1 MAYFQGSPMNGFEMS
16 MDMAVGGLLAANAFG
31 SANGNAVDALSFNLD
46 TIGAQDQGNTGNQ
59 GTAAFVNVPAVSA
72 TSAPPVNSYPVTH
85 DPIAANTTPI
95 APVAAPNPVGQQV
108 PVTANV
114 GEAKQPRQPCR
125 AGTDDPENY
134 TDVVPSQ
141 SSWSFH
147 NLPDILYVF
156 RGPDRPRG
164 NINVPLKPSPWPEN
178 PPIRAFDLLPDRV
191 SSNVEEF
198 RVEAWMRLDRRIQLR
213 DITDRMNPKYRIYT
227 NTLQQRGVRFRQAFS
242 LASWGVSSK
251 QTDTAIETIRSKLI
265 EKGIDLNQNTTRG
278 LTPGT
283 YTDQNGITQRIPTPN
298 QYSKRPDTT
307 IRRGMAARNLTLA
320 PALVQGTQTHTPN
333 TTPERKG
340 AASKFILVTPP
351 SVTPSAEAISVT
363 PPPATMPT
371 ATAPGSGLPTPSS
384 SPANTMPAQAVASAA
399 ADVISDPQAAY
410 IVAPNLS
417 ASGNIRGA
425 RAPNM
430 ETASNVLAGRTEDV
444 HQECQNDPDLEE
456 AILRTSIMQDYL
468 KRCEEERP
476 QKSREAESYSE
487 EDDAFWQQPTPI
499 SDYSDLDSDTADV
512 MDYLNAWVPVVNS
525 ARKSARSRASTQ
537 DSQPMTI
544 SNPEKT
550 LRKVQNRHSKRS
562 ISPRIHK
569 NPIWKDR
576 RSVPTWKRQQL
587 QRLHNSRSN
596 TNPRETAQT
605 VNNCLTVAA
614 VQPGQQMSETQIPSE
629 ISDNEDIE
637 LLYTSDD
644 EDIELFDASDEEYF
658 EDLHR
663 QFGLNQDD
671 QDYHTLE
678 NLNGDIVRNIIQ
690 SNPSVKTDGNFLRLC
705 REYIKSHMDSQMQY
719 PQKSEL
725 TSAPDGNAS
734 TGDIC
739 NSSTSNV
746 SNASIAADGPIENI
760 KHIQS
765 LQDLIKICEH
775 QANQQEQQSPQASN
789 SQGQDSSNEDTLQR
803 LSAEAEEIL
812 TRPLHQY
819 FGMTETELIEYV
831 DKYGHFG
838 PTDFEY

>member
-1 MAYFQGSPMNGFEMS
+1 MAYFQGSSMNGFEMS
-16 MDMAVGGLLAANAFG
+16 MDMAAGGPLAPNTFG
-31 SANGNAVDALSFNLD
+31 SSNGNAIDALSFFNLD
-46 TIGAQDQGNTGNQ
+46 TLGAQGPGNTGNQ
-59 GTAAFVNVPAVSA
+59 GTAAFVNVPAVPA
-72 TSAPPVNSYPVTH
+72 TSAPPVNSYPLIH

-95 APVAAPNPVGQQV
+95 APVAAPNPASQQV
-108 PVTANV
+108 PVTANI

-134 TDVVPSQ
+134 TEVVPSQ

-164 NINVPLKPSPWPEN
+164 NINVPLKPLPWPEH
-178 PPIRAFDLLPDRV
+178 PPIRAFDLLPNRI

-251 QTDTAIETIRSKLI
+251 QTDTAIEIIRSKFI
-265 EKGIDLNQNTTRG
+265 ERGIDLNLNTTRG

-283 YTDQNGITQRIPTPN
+283 YTDQNGITQRIPTPK

-307 IRRGMAARNLTLA
+307 VRRGMAARDLILA
-320 PALVQGTQTHTPN
+320 PAFVQGTQNHTPN
-333 TTPERKG
+333 TTPERKA

-351 SVTPSAEAISVT
+351 SVTSSAEATSVT
-363 PPPATMPT
+363 PPPATMPI

-399 ADVISDPQAAY
+399 TDAISDPQAAY
-410 IVAPNLS
+410 IVASNLS
-417 ASGNIRGA
+417 ASGEIRA

-430 ETASNVLAGRTEDV
+430 ETASQILAGTTEDA
-444 HQECQNDPDLEE
+444 HQECQKDSDFEE
-456 AILRTSIMQDYL
+456 AILRTSIMKDYL
-468 KRCEEERP
+468 RRCKEEQP
-476 QKSREAESYSE
+476 QKPHEAESYSH
-487 EDDAFWQQPTPI
+487 EDDAFWQPLTPV
-499 SDYSDLDSDTADV
+499 SDYSYLDSDTADA
-512 MDYLNAWVPVVNS
+512 MAYLTTWEPVVNS
-525 ARKSARSRASTQ
+525 ARKSTRSHASTQ

-544 SNPEKT
+544 WNPEKT

-576 RSVPTWKRQQL
+576 RSPPTWKRQQL
-587 QRLHNSRSN
+587 QRLHNSRCN
-596 TNPRETAQT
+596 TSTRETAQT

-614 VQPGQQMSETQIPSE
+614 VQPEQQISETQIPSE
-629 ISDNEDIE
+629 TSDNEDIE

-663 QFGLNQDD
+663 QSGPGQDD

-678 NLNGDIVRNIIQ
+678 NLNGDIVRNVIQ
-690 SNPSVKTDGNFLRLC
+690 NNPDVKTNDNFLHLC

-719 PQKSEL
+719 PQNSEL
-725 TSAPDGNAS
+725 TSAPGGNAS
-734 TGDIC
+734 TSDIC

-746 SNASIAADGPIENI
+746 SNASITAASPIENI
-760 KHIQS
+760 KHIQT
-765 LQDLIKICEH
+765 LKDLVKICEH
-775 QANQQEQQSPQASN
+775 QANQPEKQSPQASD
-789 SQGQDSSNEDTLQR
+789 SLGQDSANEDTLQR

-812 TRPLHQY
+812 TQPLHQY
-819 FGMTETELIEYV
+819 FGMTEAELIEYV
-831 DKYGHFG
+831 DKYV
-838 PTDFEY
+838 